1 MRKSVYANI
10 LHGANIGTLAL
21 FVNSLMK
28 EHFADPSA
36 MWSLPFGLAL
46 DSDAWVLPSFVLFTL
61 PIIFGRMA
69 GTALG
74 SGFHLGGKRFEP
86 LNPGTLLQASAW
98 VSLLGVLLINMPSW
112 PAQELGAVLAALGL
126 TNFAPILTAFPTD
139 KTRDVSDEVSALLS
153 FSSVFSAA
161 FVVTFGLLLDLLGSW
176 NALAFGLLGAFF
188 AYLIHF
194 GGEIRH
200 GKFDDLRDPHG
211 NTAEEA
217 EEYEDPLTE

>member
-1 MRKSVYANI
+1 MYATI
-10 LHGANIGTLAL
+10 LHGANMGTLAL

-28 EHFADPSA
+28 ERFADPAA
-36 MWSLPFGLAL
+36 MWSLPFGLSL
-46 DSDAWVLPSFVLFTL
+46 DADAWVVPSFVLFTL

-86 LNPGTLLQASAW
+86 LNPGTLLQGSAW
-98 VSLLGVLLINMPSW
+98 LSLLGVLLINMPSW
-112 PAQELGAVLAALGL
+112 PAQAAGAVIAALGL

-139 KTRDVSDEVSALLS
+139 KTRDVSNEVSALLS

-161 FVVTFGLLLDLLGSW
+161 FTVSFGLLLDVLGPWS
-176 NALAFGLLGAFF
+176 AGAFGLLALFF

-194 GGEIRH
+194 GSDIRH
-200 GKFDDLRDPHG
+200 GKFDDLKDPHG
-211 NTAEEA
+211 NTPEEA
-217 EEYEDPLTE
+217 TEYEDPLTE